1 MHWND
6 QLWKCIDSAAEALSG
21 LERSSKGIASMRIA
35 TEQNSY
41 EAMCIATE
49 WQRMA
54 EKRKGK
60 ARL

>member
-35 TEQNSY
+35 TERQRFAQNGSA
-41 EAMCIATE
+41 EAMLRLSAEMRSYGIA
-49 WQRMA
+49 
-54 EKRKGK
+54 
-60 ARL
+60 